1 MLFRSTGSVVG
12 TERET
17 ETGMEDGSEVGIT
30 PVGLVVGTISVD
42 RDPVGCAE
50 MVSDDEL
57 GGGVTTELS
66 DVGMSG
72 REIVGRMVSGKLING

>member
-1 MLFRSTGSVVG
+1 MGSETGIETGSVA
-12 TERET
+12 ET
-17 ETGMEDGSEVGIT
+17 ETGMESGTEVGIT

-57 GGGVTTELS
+57 GGVVTTVLS
-66 DVGMSG
+66 DVSMGG
-72 REIVGRMVSGKLING
+72 RETGRMVSGKLING